1 MLKALD
7 SIECFL
13 TRIIDRPEVAAANS
27 AKTVPIMAF
36 FEGCGNIKTNL
47 SAVGIVHEVYVKTA
61 RLCGN
66 KTAIGFP
73 FRAFSALCTLRSA

>member
-1 MLKALD
+1 
-7 SIECFL
+7 
-13 TRIIDRPEVAAANS
+13 
-27 AKTVPIMAF
+27 MAF